1 MSLEWR
7 ARGTLGEG
15 PLISTITAGALP
27 MMAKEGAVFSYYE
40 PVLGPGLAPNSG
52 NVVNMGAMAN
62 SVQPYYSTIGGV
74 VSTIANPS
82 GAVLPLTIQAN
93 LSQAYF
99 TK

>member
-7 ARGTLGEG
+7 ARGTVGEG
-15 PLISTITAGALP
+15 PLISTITAGSLP
-27 MMAKEGAVFSYYE
+27 MVAKEGAVFSYFE
-40 PVLGPGLAPNSG
+40 PILGPGLALNSG
-52 NVVNMGAMAN
+52 NAVNLGALAN

-82 GAVLPLTIQAN
+82 GAVLPLVIQAN
-93 LSQAYF
+93 VSQPYF